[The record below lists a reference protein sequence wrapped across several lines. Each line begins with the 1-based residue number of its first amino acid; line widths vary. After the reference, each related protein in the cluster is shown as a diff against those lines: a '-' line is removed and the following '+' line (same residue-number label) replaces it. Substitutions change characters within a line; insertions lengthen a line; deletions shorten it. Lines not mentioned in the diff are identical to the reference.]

1 MKIGHKLYVGTFTDL
16 EYFNCAQWCNK
27 NNAYMKDCRD
37 KGFWEICEVEKPSL
51 QEQNDMKITEL
62 KEYLYQTDWY
72 VTRFWETG
80 INIPDEVKKKR
91 AEIRKQISLLKG
103 ELL

>member
-37 KGFWEICEVEKPSL
+37 KGFWETV
-51 QEQNDMKITEL
+51 
-62 KEYLYQTDWY
+62 
-72 VTRFWETG
+72 